1 MPVLDEVAALKRKLE
16 DLKIKRA
23 RLQERLEAEKSEK
36 ERLLQE
42 AREMGV
48 DDPSKLSEFVDQK
61 KREFDTERARIAK
74 LIEDASK

>member
-16 DLKIKRA
+16 ELKIKRA
-23 RLQERLEAEKSEK
+23 RLQERLDAERNEK

-48 DDPSKLSEFVDQK
+48 DDPTKLSEFVDAK
-61 KREFDTERARIAK
+61 KQEFDAERAKIAK
-74 LIEDASK
+74 LIEEASK